1 MKRRVLQGVVIVFSG
16 VIALGARP
24 SDSEYWKLAVTFGA
38 RCQSEVN
45 SRVTHLVA
53 NQVCPLPSCTTEE
66 S

>member
-53 NQVCPLPSCTTEE
+53 NQV
-66 S
+66 